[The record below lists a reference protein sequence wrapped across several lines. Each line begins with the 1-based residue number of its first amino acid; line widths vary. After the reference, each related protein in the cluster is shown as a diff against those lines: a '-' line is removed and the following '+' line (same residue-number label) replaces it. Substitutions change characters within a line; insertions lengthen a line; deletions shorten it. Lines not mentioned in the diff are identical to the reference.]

1 MKIVNERKIIHEK
14 FLILALIFIALATI
28 LTPPYQV
35 PDERLHYLRTL
46 QLSQYNFSKTPSEN
60 LGSREIIVPDNLDDV
75 NYSRAEATDAVTD
88 VGLIGDSMV
97 EGRNIEKRYNS
108 SIGGSAVMVAYLLP
122 SIILRLVDCFTNSP
136 LVLFYTGRLVCLG
149 INFLL
154 TYYAIKLTPKFKN
167 TMLIVA
173 LMPMSIQ
180 SMISYSYDGLLNA
193 CILLFIATCLK
204 MII

>member
-1 MKIVNERKIIHEK
+1 M
-14 FLILALIFIALATI
+14 ILALIFIAFATI

-97 EGRNIEKRYNS
+97 EGRNIDYTIMIVFLDTKGKTLKLEKY
-108 SIGGSAVMVAYLLP
+108 GEVTAGK
-122 SIILRLVDCFTNSP
+122 SIITV
-136 LVLFYTGRLVCLG
+136 
-149 INFLL
+149 
-154 TYYAIKLTPKFKN
+154 
-167 TMLIVA
+167 M
-173 LMPMSIQ
+173 
-180 SMISYSYDGLLNA
+180 
-193 CILLFIATCLK
+193 
-204 MII
+204 